1 MSEDK
6 DAKTEQP
13 TGKRLG
19 KARDEGNIPM
29 SQEVK
34 STAMLVGALIVV
46 GVLSPWVATDL
57 GAYLRG
63 FIERPETI
71 QTDIESIRTLFVSVL
86 WHVGILMAFPMAV
99 LVVMAF
105 VGTTGQ
111 VGLVYTPKK
120 LSFNLGNLSPIAG
133 FKRMFSLNAVLEMTK
148 GLVKIFVVGGI
159 VSALVIPTMG
169 HPDKIIDQDLGTT
182 LSEIHR
188 LLVMIIFITVLV
200 MTTLAA
206 ADYIYQHWSHREKLK
221 MTKQEVKD
229 EHKEQD
235 GDPKVKGRIRSLRI
249 ERHRQRMMVA
259 VSKAN
264 VIITNPT
271 HFAVAL
277 KYDMEAM
284 AAPVV
289 VGKGIDYLAKRMRQV
304 AEIHEVPIIE
314 NPPLARALYASVE
327 IDQEIPQ
334 EHYKAVAE
342 VIGFVM
348 RLKGKRVG

>member
-19 KARDEGNIPM
+19 KARSDGNIPM

-46 GVLSPWVATDL
+46 GVIAPWVTKDL
-57 GAYLRG
+57 GIYLRA
-63 FIERPETI
+63 FIERPETM
-71 QTDIESIRTLFVSVL
+71 QVDIESLRTFFVSIVWRVGVL
-86 WHVGILMAFPMAV
+86 LAFPVAV
-99 LVVMAF
+99 LVLMALI
-105 VGTTGQ
+105 GTLGQ

-120 LSFNLGNLSPIAG
+120 LAFNLGAINPISG
-133 FKRMFSLNAVLEMTK
+133 FKRMFSLTSVLEMAK
-148 GLVKIFVVGGI
+148 GLIKIFAVGGM
-159 VSALVIPTMG
+159 VMALVIPTMG
-169 HPDKIIDQDLGTT
+169 HPDKIIDQDLSTT
-182 LSEIHR
+182 MSEIHR
-188 LLVMIIFITVLV
+188 LLTMILFVTVLV
-200 MTTLAA
+200 MSALAS
-206 ADYIYQHWSHREKLK
+206 ADYMYQHWSHREKLK

-235 GDPKVKGRIRSLRI
+235 GDPKVKGKIRSLRI

-277 KYDMEAM
+277 KYDMDAM

-289 VGKGIDYLAKRMRQV
+289 VGKGVDYLAKRMRQV

-348 RLKGKRVG
+348 RLKGKRAS